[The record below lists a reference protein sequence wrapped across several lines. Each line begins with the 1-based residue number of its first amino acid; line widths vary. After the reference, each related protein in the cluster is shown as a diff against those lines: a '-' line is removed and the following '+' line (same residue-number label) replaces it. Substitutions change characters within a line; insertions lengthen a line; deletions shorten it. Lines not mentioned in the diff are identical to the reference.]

1 MAKEIDIVV
10 VGAGPVG
17 LFTVFEAGL
26 LGLNC
31 VLIDNLD
38 KPGGQCAELYP
49 EKPIYDIPGVPFQTA
64 QEHVDA
70 LLEQIKPFNYEL
82 ILNERVE
89 EITEI
94 DHKDDKY
101 WSVTT
106 NEGTKLTTKN
116 IFIAA
121 GAGSFEPRR
130 PPNIEDPDKFIN
142 KGVTYA
148 VRSKSTYE
156 NKDVFIFGGGDS
168 ALDWCVELAEKAKS
182 LSLVHRRDAFRGAQH
197 TEEQMR
203 ELVAAG
209 KVKLLTPY
217 LIDSIE
223 GSDKVTGVSLKNFD
237 TNEIEH
243 YEADEL
249 LFLFGLNKKLGPI
262 LEWNIDLNGKKISV
276 NTENFQTSVEGIFA
290 VGDINDYPGKL
301 DLILSGFHETTLAVQ
316 EAYKRLYPGER
327 VPFGYTT
334 SNSKLQEK
342 LGVQKV
348 SKLELINLIHK
359 ELPQIQCG
367 RCDTPGC
374 KQYAQAIV
382 DGDPHDRCV
391 PGGEKTLKNL
401 NSILKRILRKLILN
415 TVQQLRSKKF
425 LLLRK
430 NVLVVKNVLMHA
442 LLMQL

>member
-101 WSVTT
+101 WSVKT
-106 NEGTKLTTKN
+106 NEGTELTTKN

-168 ALDWCVELAEKAKS
+168 ALDWCVELAKKAKS

-217 LIDSIE
+217 LINSIE
-223 GSDKVTGVSLKNFD
+223 GSDKVTGVSLRNFD

-342 LGVQKV
+342 LGV
-348 SKLELINLIHK
+348 
-359 ELPQIQCG
+359 
-367 RCDTPGC
+367 
-374 KQYAQAIV
+374 
-382 DGDPHDRCV
+382 
-391 PGGEKTLKNL
+391 
-401 NSILKRILRKLILN
+401 
-415 TVQQLRSKKF
+415 KK
-425 LLLRK
+425 
-430 NVLVVKNVLMHA
+430 
-442 LLMQL
+442 

>member
-101 WSVTT
+101 WSVKT
-106 NEGTKLTTKN
+106 NEGTELTTKN

-217 LIDSIE
+217 LINSIE

-342 LGVQKV
+342 LGV
-348 SKLELINLIHK
+348 
-359 ELPQIQCG
+359 
-367 RCDTPGC
+367 
-374 KQYAQAIV
+374 
-382 DGDPHDRCV
+382 
-391 PGGEKTLKNL
+391 
-401 NSILKRILRKLILN
+401 
-415 TVQQLRSKKF
+415 KK
-425 LLLRK
+425 
-430 NVLVVKNVLMHA
+430 
-442 LLMQL
+442 